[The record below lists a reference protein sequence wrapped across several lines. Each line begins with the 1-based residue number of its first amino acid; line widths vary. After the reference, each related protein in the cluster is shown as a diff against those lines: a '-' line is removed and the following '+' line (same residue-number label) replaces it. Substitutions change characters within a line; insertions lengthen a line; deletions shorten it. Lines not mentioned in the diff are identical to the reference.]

1 MHSGPSQR
9 IIPVLY
15 EDESYIVFDK
25 PAGVLVIPAP
35 GETKQTLVDIVNR
48 QHACAQ
54 GWKLHP
60 CHRLDRETSGAIIFA
75 KGKGQQQIMMELFHK
90 KAVTKK
96 YIALVHG
103 RLRQQQGELHS
114 AIRDLDEMKFRRGAR
129 AKPSVTRYK
138 VLEERRAFSIVE
150 VTPVTGRTNQIRI
163 QFAETGHP
171 LVGERKYARGKDY
184 KLRFRRVALH
194 AHTLGWE
201 HPVSHKRISVT
212 AKLHQDMEDFIAR
225 DGN

>member
-35 GETKQTLVDIVNR
+35 GETRQTLVDIVNR
-48 QHACAQ
+48 QHAPAQ

-75 KGKGQQQIMMELFHK
+75 KGKGPQQAMMDLFHK

-96 YIALVHG
+96 YIAFVQG
-103 RLRQQQGELHS
+103 RLRQRQGELRS
-114 AIRDLDEMKFRRGAR
+114 AIRDLDQVKFHRVAP

-138 VLEERRAFSIVE
+138 VIEERKAFSIVE
-150 VTPVTGRTNQIRI
+150 VMPVTGRTNQIRI
-163 QFAETGHP
+163 QFAEIGSP

-194 AHTLGWE
+194 AYALGWE
-201 HPVSHKRISVT
+201 HPVSHKKINVT

-225 DGN
+225 NGN

>member
-1 MHSGPSQR
+1 MHSGHPQR

-35 GETKQTLVDIVNR
+35 GEKKQTLVDIVNR
-48 QHACAQ
+48 QYAAAQ

-75 KGKGQQQIMMELFHK
+75 KGKGQQQAMMALFHRQ
-90 KAVTKK
+90 AVNKK
-96 YIALVHG
+96 YIAFVHG
-103 RLRQQQGELHS
+103 KPRQRQGELRS
-114 AIRDLDEMKFRRGAR
+114 AIRDLDQVKFRRGAP

-138 VLEERRAFSIVE
+138 VIEERKSFSIVE

-163 QFAETGHP
+163 QFAEIGHP
-171 LVGERKYARGKDY
+171 LVGERKYACGKDY
-184 KLRFRRVALH
+184 QLRFRRVALH
-194 AHTLGWE
+194 AHALGWE
-201 HPVSHKRISVT
+201 HPVSHKKINVT
-212 AKLHQDMEDFIAR
+212 AKLHQDMEEFIAR
-225 DGN
+225 NRN

>member
-1 MHSGPSQR
+1 MRSGHPQR

-35 GETKQTLVDIVNR
+35 GEKKQTLVDIVNR
-48 QHACAQ
+48 QYAPAQ

-75 KGKGQQQIMMELFHK
+75 KGKGHQQAMMALFHRQ
-90 KAVTKK
+90 AVSKK
-96 YIALVHG
+96 YIAFVHG
-103 RLRQQQGELHS
+103 KPHQRQGELRS
-114 AIRDLDEMKFRRGAR
+114 AIRDLDQVKFRRGAS

-138 VLEERRAFSIVE
+138 VIEERKSFSIVE

-163 QFAETGHP
+163 QFAQIGHP

-184 KLRFRRVALH
+184 QLRFRRVALH
-194 AHTLGWE
+194 AHALGWE
-201 HPVSHKRISVT
+201 HPVSHKRINVT
-212 AKLHQDMEDFIAR
+212 AKLHQDMEEFIAR
-225 DGN
+225 NGN

>member
-1 MHSGPSQR
+1 MYSGPSQR
-9 IIPVLY
+9 IIPVLH

-35 GETKQTLVDIVNR
+35 GEIKQTLVDIVNR
-48 QHACAQ
+48 QHAPAQ

-75 KGKGQQQIMMELFHK
+75 KGKGQQQAMMGLFHK
-90 KAVTKK
+90 KAVIKK
-96 YIALVHG
+96 YIAFVHG
-103 RLRQQQGELHS
+103 KLPQRQGELRS
-114 AIRDLDEMKFRRGAR
+114 AIRDLDQVKFRRGAV

-138 VLEERRAFSIVE
+138 VLEERKSFSIIE

-163 QFAETGHP
+163 QFAQIGHP

-194 AHTLGWE
+194 AHVLEWE
-201 HPVSHKRISVT
+201 HPVTRERINVS

-225 DGN
+225 NRN

>member
-1 MHSGPSQR
+1 MHSGHPQR

-35 GETKQTLVDIVNR
+35 GEKKQTLVDIVNR
-48 QHACAQ
+48 QYAPAQ
-54 GWKLHP
+54 EWKLHP

-75 KGKGQQQIMMELFHK
+75 KGKGQQQAMMALFHRQ
-90 KAVTKK
+90 AVSKK
-96 YIALVHG
+96 YIAFVHG
-103 RLRQQQGELHS
+103 NPRQRQGELRS
-114 AIRDLDEMKFRRGAR
+114 AIRDLDQVKFQRGAP

-138 VLEERRAFSIVE
+138 VIEERKSFSIVE

-163 QFAETGHP
+163 QFAEIGHP

-184 KLRFRRVALH
+184 PLRFRRVALH
-194 AHTLGWE
+194 AHALGWE
-201 HPVSHKRISVT
+201 HPVSHKRINVT
-212 AKLHQDMEDFIAR
+212 AKLHQDMEEFIAR
-225 DGN
+225 NGN

>member
-1 MHSGPSQR
+1 MHSGHPQR

-15 EDESYIVFDK
+15 EDESCIVFDK

-35 GETKQTLVDIVNR
+35 GETKQTLVDIANR
-48 QHACAQ
+48 QCAPAQ

-60 CHRLDRETSGAIIFA
+60 CHRLDRETSGVIIFA
-75 KGKGQQQIMMELFHK
+75 KGKGQQQAMMELFHK
-90 KAVTKK
+90 KAVSKK
-96 YIALVHG
+96 YIAFVQG
-103 RLRQQQGELHS
+103 RLHQRQGELRS
-114 AIRDLDEMKFRRGAR
+114 SIRDLDQVKFRRNAA

-138 VLEERRAFSIVE
+138 VVEERKSFSVVE
-150 VTPVTGRTNQIRI
+150 VIPVTGRTNQIRI
-163 QFAETGHP
+163 QFAEIGNP

-201 HPVSHKRISVT
+201 HPVSHKKINVVSQLP
-212 AKLHQDMEDFIAR
+212 KDMEEFLER
-225 DGN
+225 NRN

>member
-1 MHSGPSQR
+1 MHSGHSQR

-35 GETKQTLVDIVNR
+35 GEQKQTLVDIVNR
-48 QHACAQ
+48 QYAPAG

-60 CHRLDRETSGAIIFA
+60 CHRLDRETSGAIVFA
-75 KGKGQQQIMMELFHK
+75 KGKGQQQAMMELFRG
-90 KAVTKK
+90 KAVAKK
-96 YIALVHG
+96 YIAFVHG
-103 RLRQQQGELHS
+103 RLPQRQGELRS
-114 AIRDLDEMKFRRGAR
+114 AIRDLDQVKFRRGAA

-138 VLEERRAFSIVE
+138 VLEEKKSFSVVE
-150 VTPVTGRTNQIRI
+150 VMPVTGRTNQIRI
-163 QFAETGHP
+163 QFAEIGHP

-194 AHTLGWE
+194 AQALGWE
-201 HPVSHKRISVT
+201 HPVSREKINVT
-212 AKLHQDMEDFIAR
+212 AKLHQDMEDFLAR
-225 DGN
+225 NGN

>member
-1 MHSGPSQR
+1 MNSGVFQR

-35 GETKQTLVDIVNR
+35 GEKKQTLVDIVNR
-48 QHACAQ
+48 QYAPVG

-75 KGKGQQQIMMELFHK
+75 KGKGSQQSMMALFHK
-90 KAVTKK
+90 QAVAKK
-96 YIALVHG
+96 YIAFVHG
-103 RLRQQQGELHS
+103 RLSQRQGELHS
-114 AIRDLDEMKFRRGAR
+114 AIRDFEQVRFQRGSA
-129 AKPSVTRYK
+129 AKSSVTRYK
-138 VLEERRAFSIVE
+138 VLEERKLFSVVE
-150 VTPVTGRTNQIRI
+150 VIPVTGRTNQIRI
-163 QFAETGHP
+163 QFGEIGHP

-194 AHTLGWE
+194 AHALAWE
-201 HPVSHKRISVT
+201 HPVTHKKINVVSRPP
-212 AKLHQDMEDFIAR
+212 KDMEEFIAR
-225 DGN
+225 NRN

>member
-1 MHSGPSQR
+1 MHSGHPQR

-35 GETKQTLVDIVNR
+35 GEKKQTLVDIVNR
-48 QHACAQ
+48 QYAPAQ

-75 KGKGQQQIMMELFHK
+75 KGKGHQQAMMALFHRQ
-90 KAVTKK
+90 AVSKR
-96 YIALVHG
+96 YIAFVHG
-103 RLRQQQGELHS
+103 KLPHHQGELRS
-114 AIRDLDEMKFRRGAR
+114 AIRDLDQVKFRRGAS

-138 VLEERRAFSIVE
+138 VIEERKSFSIVE

-163 QFAETGHP
+163 QFAQIGHP

-184 KLRFRRVALH
+184 QLQFRRVALH
-194 AHTLGWE
+194 AHALGWE
-201 HPVSHKRISVT
+201 HPVSHKRINVT
-212 AKLHQDMEDFIAR
+212 AELHQDMEGFIAR
-225 DGN
+225 NGN